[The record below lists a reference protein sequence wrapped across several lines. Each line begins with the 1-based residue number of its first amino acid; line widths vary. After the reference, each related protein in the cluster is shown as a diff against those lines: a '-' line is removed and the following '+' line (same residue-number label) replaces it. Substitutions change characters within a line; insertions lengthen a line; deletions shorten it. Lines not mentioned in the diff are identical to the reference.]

1 VVTVTS
7 DVVSQRVLGLFADIL
22 EYPETSIVQQVRE
35 CESLVSATDAE
46 AAALLRRFL
55 SFVEETSI
63 GDLQETYTAV
73 FDLDA
78 DCHPYLGYQLFGE
91 GYERSEF
98 LLELKQRYRA
108 GGFQAN
114 ETELPDRISEVLRFL
129 SVCSDRSANE
139 EILQEG
145 MIPALDKLTT
155 DAGVV
160 DAELDD
166 AELELRQLRPEN
178 DPYRPVLHALL
189 SVLEP
194 LRSVTL
200 PAAGVSA
207 EGSPGPRSSWTPDWA
222 KPAPA
227 EGVSV
232 TNSAQEERSGG

>member
-1 VVTVTS
+1 
-7 DVVSQRVLGLFADIL
+7 LFADIL

-35 CESLVSATDAE
+35 CEALVSATDAE
-46 AAALLRRFL
+46 AAALLRHFL
-55 SFVEETSI
+55 SFVEKTSL

-78 DCHPYLGYQLFGE
+78 DCHPYLGYHLFGE
-91 GYERSEF
+91 GYARSEF

-114 ETELPDRISEVLRFL
+114 ENELPDRISEVLRFL
-129 SVCSDRSANE
+129 SVCNDKSANE

-145 MIPALDKLTT
+145 VIPALDKLTT

-166 AELELRQLRPEN
+166 AEPELKQLRPEN
-178 DPYRPVLHALL
+178 DPYRPVLNALL

-194 LRSVTL
+194 LRTVPVLAES
-200 PAAGVSA
+200 AA
-207 EGSPGPRSSWTPDWA
+207 P
-222 KPAPA
+222 
-227 EGVSV
+227 
-232 TNSAQEERSGG
+232 QEERTVG